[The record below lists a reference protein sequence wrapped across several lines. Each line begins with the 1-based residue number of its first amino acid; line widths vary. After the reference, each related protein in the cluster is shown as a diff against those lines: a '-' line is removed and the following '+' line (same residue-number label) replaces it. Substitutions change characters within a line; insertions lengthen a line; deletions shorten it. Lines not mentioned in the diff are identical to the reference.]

1 MPFVRHLPLLR
12 FALGYHNI
20 LANAF
25 CDLHGK
31 VPTQDTVAAMQAESD
46 ELVPF
51 TSVLA
56 DASDSSTYRKVLRVK
71 SLKTYQWL
79 IAEASVYH
87 LLVTCVAINAL
98 ERCMYKFM
106 KWQEED
112 QCFVSYTG
120 GQHPPMMQMSNL
132 KNSPGAE
139 AVRHLAHI
147 LTSGKIGQYHIHYE
161 ELSAGSPF
169 FSFAMFVFI
178 QRNNVMPCY

>member
-1 MPFVRHLPLLR
+1 M
-12 FALGYHNI
+12 
-20 LANAF
+20 
-25 CDLHGK
+25 
-31 VPTQDTVAAMQAESD
+31 PTQDTVAAMQAESD

>member
-1 MPFVRHLPLLR
+1 
-12 FALGYHNI
+12 
-20 LANAF
+20 
-25 CDLHGK
+25 
-31 VPTQDTVAAMQAESD
+31 
-46 ELVPF
+46 
-51 TSVLA
+51 
-56 DASDSSTYRKVLRVK
+56 
-71 SLKTYQWL
+71 
-79 IAEASVYH
+79 
-87 LLVTCVAINAL
+87 
-98 ERCMYKFM
+98 MYKFM

-178 QRNNVMPCY
+178 QRNNVMPCYWNLNVGSWLWERFKFQSLHISVVCILTHWHWTLALKRITKKRHSIIFKTFYVEWWL